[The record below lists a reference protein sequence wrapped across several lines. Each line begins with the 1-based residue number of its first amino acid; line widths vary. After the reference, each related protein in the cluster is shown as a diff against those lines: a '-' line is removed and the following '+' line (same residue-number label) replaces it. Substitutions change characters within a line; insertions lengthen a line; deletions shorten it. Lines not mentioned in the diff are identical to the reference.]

1 MRIKKVGAIA
11 IKGFALLV
19 VLGMAHRA
27 MAQDATTPYPTM
39 APIEQY
45 LALVASKA
53 GPSGVVL
60 STYRPSGPLRTGT
73 HDIAGA

>member
-1 MRIKKVGAIA
+1 MRKNKIGAIA
-11 IKGFALLV
+11 IKSFALLV
-19 VLGMAHRA
+19 VLGTAYRA
-27 MAQDATTPYPTM
+27 MPQDATTPYPTM

-53 GPSGVVL
+53 GPTGVVL